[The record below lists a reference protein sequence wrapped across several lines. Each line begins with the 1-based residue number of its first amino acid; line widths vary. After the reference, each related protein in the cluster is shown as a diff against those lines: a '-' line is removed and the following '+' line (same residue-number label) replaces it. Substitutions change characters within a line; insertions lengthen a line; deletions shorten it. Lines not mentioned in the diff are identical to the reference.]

1 MLEQKALVR
10 DVFHGSVELEYEL
23 NSSCSGCASENSCG
37 VGTVAKAFSGKTQR
51 IKVDTDNILSVGQWV
66 TIGTKEA
73 NILAAS
79 AITYLL
85 PLFGLLIGGILG
97 QKWLVELLGMPAIS
111 AIGLAIVT
119 AILSQQFGKFWLNKN
134 QDLSPSIV
142 IISPRFS

>member
-1 MLEQKALVR
+1 MLEQKALVKE
-10 DVFHGSVELEYEL
+10 VFHGSVELEYEI
-23 NSSCSGCASENSCG
+23 NSSCSGCASENNCG

-51 IKVDTDNILSVGQWV
+51 IKVSTNNILSVGQWV

-97 QKWLVELLGMPAIS
+97 QKWLVELLALPSLS
-111 AIGLAIVT
+111 AVGLAIMT
-119 AILSQQFGKFWLNKN
+119 ALLSQQFGKYWLNKN
-134 QDLSPSIV
+134 QNLSPSI
-142 IISPRFS
+142 IIVSPHFS

>member
-1 MLEQKALVR
+1 MLEQKALVKE
-10 DVFHGSVELEYEL
+10 VFHGSVELEYEI

-51 IKVDTDNILSVGQWV
+51 IKVSTNNILSVGQWV

-97 QKWLVELLGMPAIS
+97 QKWLVELLEMPSLS
-111 AIGLAIVT
+111 AVGTAVVT
-119 AILSQQFGKFWLNKN
+119 AIFSQQLGKYWLNNN